1 MFRSIYLGADG
12 QLTIKQV
19 TEDYTPQKLQALVSI
34 KYSGINPCDLNFF
47 HVGLNSFVTGFEFAG
62 IVEAVGSESALQV
75 GDAVLGISPV
85 GFPQK
90 SPACTHQDKAIV
102 ESNLTFKLPHGLAL
116 KDAGGLALT
125 TQTAAD
131 AIFNVLGF
139 AFPAA
144 GVTGTGGTDKPI
156 LIWGGASSV
165 GIAAIQL
172 AKAAGFNPI
181 FTTASVKNHAA
192 LQLLGAT
199 HCFDYKSPDVTG
211 DIRAAA
217 KSLGVSLTFGFDTVG
232 SGLHGPN
239 ADSET
244 STPTLLR
251 RSLSKGAE
259 EISVKLVCTQP
270 VAHDPAFGFCTCY
283 RPVGSIGAMGHPQD
297 PEFPT
302 RVRKVMEYVLGSAER
317 APKHPNITVVKGGE
331 AGLQEIQRVAY
342 GGASLEKVVIE
353 HPI

>member
-1 MFRSIYLGADG
+1 MSRSIYLGADG

-62 IVEAVGSESALQV
+62 IVEAVGPESTLQI

-85 GFPQK
+85 GFPQN
-90 SPACTHQDKAIV
+90 SSACTHQDKTIV
-102 ESNLTFKLPHGLAL
+102 ESTLTFKLPPGLDL

-144 GVTGTGGTDKPI
+144 GIAGTDGTDKPI
-156 LIWGGASSV
+156 LVWGGASSV

-172 AKAAGFNPI
+172 AKAAGFNHI
-181 FTTASVKNHAA
+181 FATASAKNHAA
-192 LQLLGAT
+192 LQKLGAT
-199 HCFDYKSPDVTG
+199 HCFDYKSPNVTS

-217 KSLGVSLTFGFDTVG
+217 KDLGVSLTTGFDTVG

-239 ADSET
+239 ADAET
-244 STPTLLR
+244 STPALLR
-251 RSLSKGAE
+251 RSLSEGAGE
-259 EISVKLVCTQP
+259 ESIKLVCTQP
-270 VAHDPAFGFCTCY
+270 VAHDPAFGFCTSY
-283 RPVGSIGAMGHPQD
+283 RPVGNVGAMGHPQD
-297 PEFPT
+297 PEFPIRLRT
-302 RVRKVMEYVLGSAER
+302 VMEHVLRSTER
-317 APKHPNITVVKGGE
+317 APKHPNVTVAKGGE
-331 AGLQEIQRVAY
+331 AGLREIQRVAY